1 METNDNV
8 LLKKLREKLKKEEER
23 YKKASRED
31 CIRLPRKQYFSVMR
45 KQMQIQRSINTIK
58 VAIDFVENG
67 LRKTDV
73 YAAVVD
79 CFAPTRDDIVDLE
92 YKANSIYL
100 RERAEVMKIIFEDV
114 LPICKKEIIKQL
126 QQYLT

>member
-1 METNDNV
+1 METNDSV
-8 LLKKLREKLKKEEER
+8 LLNKLREKLKKEEER

-58 VAIDFVENG
+58 LAINFVENG

-73 YAAVVD
+73 YAAVID
-79 CFAPTRDDIVDLE
+79 CIAPGRGDNEDLE

-100 RERAEVMKIIFEDV
+100 RERAQVLKTIFEDV
-114 LPICKKEIIKQL
+114 LPICKKEVVRQL
-126 QQYLT
+126 QQYLA

>member
-1 METNDNV
+1 
-8 LLKKLREKLKKEEER
+8 
-23 YKKASRED
+23 
-31 CIRLPRKQYFSVMR
+31 
-45 KQMQIQRSINTIK
+45 MQIQKSINTIK

-79 CFAPTRDDIVDLE
+79 CVAPRRDDIVDLE